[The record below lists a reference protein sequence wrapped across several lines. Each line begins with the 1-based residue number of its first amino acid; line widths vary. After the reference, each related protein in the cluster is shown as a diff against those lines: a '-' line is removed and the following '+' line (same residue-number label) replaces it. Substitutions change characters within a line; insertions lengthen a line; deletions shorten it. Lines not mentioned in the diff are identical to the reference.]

1 MTVSMT
7 PPGPPVT
14 PDAMLD
20 HLRTRRS
27 VRTFTPEPVARDV
40 LERLVAAAIT
50 APSASNR
57 QPWRFVVV
65 TRAAARATLVDAVRA
80 ATEALDAVIRT
91 GRHAAEWGSYGDKFW
106 QPLATAAAIIV
117 PAVREPPDPLAGFLR
132 SAGADPARF
141 QLPSA
146 MRPERCALGGAVM
159 ALLLQA
165 HAEGLGAAWM
175 AGPMVAR
182 DALEAACAIAPP
194 WHMAGAIAVGHPA
207 AVPAAPPRK
216 PLDDVIRWMEDG

>member
-1 MTVSMT
+1 MTVS
-7 PPGPPVT
+7 VT
-14 PDAMLD
+14 PEAMLD

-27 VRTFTPEPVARDV
+27 VRAFTRAPVGRDT
-40 LERLVAAAIT
+40 LERLVAAAVT

-65 TRAAARATLVDAVRA
+65 TQAAARATIASAVRA
-80 ATEALDAVIRT
+80 ATEAIDRVVRT
-91 GRHAAEWGSYGDKFW
+91 GAHAAEWGSYGDFFW
-106 QPLATAAAIIV
+106 QPLASAAAIIV

-132 SAGADPARF
+132 SAGADPTRF

-165 HAEGLGAAWM
+165 HADGLGAAWM
-175 AGPMVAR
+175 AGPMVAC
-182 DALEAACAIAPP
+182 AELEAACGIAPP

-207 AVPAAPPRK
+207 GVPAAPPRK
-216 PLDDVIRWMEDG
+216 PPDDVITWMED

>member
-1 MTVSMT
+1 MTL
-7 PPGPPVT
+7 PVT
-14 PDAMLD
+14 PEAMLE

-27 VRTFTPEPVARDV
+27 VREFTALPVGRDV
-40 LERLVAAAIT
+40 LERLVAAAVT

-65 TRAAARATLVDAVRA
+65 TRAATRTKIANAVRA
-80 ATEALDAVIRT
+80 ATEVIDGVVRA
-91 GRHAAEWGSYGDKFW
+91 GAHAAEWGSYGDYFW
-106 QPLATAAAIIV
+106 QPLAAAAAIIV
-117 PAVREPPDPLAGFLR
+117 PAVREPPDLLAGFLR

-146 MRPERCALGGAVM
+146 MKPERCALGGAVM

-165 HAEGLGAAWM
+165 HAEGLGSAWM
-175 AGPMVAR
+175 AGPMVACTE
-182 DALEAACAIAPP
+182 LEAACGIAPP

-207 AVPAAPPRK
+207 GVPPAPSRK
-216 PLDDVIRWMEDG
+216 PPDDVTTWMEDG

>member
-1 MTVSMT
+1 MTAS
-7 PPGPPVT
+7 VT
-14 PDAMLD
+14 PEAMLD

-27 VRTFTPEPVARDV
+27 VRAFTAAPVGRDA
-40 LERLVAAAIT
+40 LERLVAAAVT

-65 TRAAARATLVDAVRA
+65 TRATTRAIIASAVRA
-80 ATEALDAVIRT
+80 ATEAIDRVVRT
-91 GRHAAEWGSYGDKFW
+91 GAHAAEWGSYGDFFW
-106 QPLATAAAIIV
+106 QPLASAAAIIV

-159 ALLLQA
+159 GLLLQA

-175 AGPMVAR
+175 AGPMVAC
-182 DALEAACAIAPP
+182 AELEAACGIAPP

-207 AVPAAPPRK
+207 GVPAAPPRK
-216 PLDDVIRWMEDG
+216 APDDVTTWMED